1 MPELKLRARQ
11 DGPWML
17 PGPAECIMAEAQQTI
32 AGETVYLCR
41 CGASS
46 RKPFCD
52 GSHRRIGFEAPA
64 AELILM
70 Q

>member
-1 MPELKLRARQ
+1 MPELRLKAREN
-11 DGPWML
+11 GPWML

-32 AGETVYLCR
+32 AGEVVYLCR
-41 CGASS
+41 CGSS
-46 RKPFCD
+46 GRKPFCD
-52 GSHRRIGFEAPA
+52 GTHRKIGFEAPP